1 MKLSILSLIVI
12 SMAGS
17 LIAQNQSTVNAP
29 VSGYVF
35 DKEAAGLRPVLGL
48 PGAALLGSPVN
59 LGFGVAAAFVAPRL
73 DSALVIAA
81 DNGMHWFRVR
91 NGAFTETQI
100 DGLSSAGQVY
110 SAVFSPAGT
119 AAAIYNSGSLQI
131 VTGLPDSPAVAITL
145 DLSASSTP
153 DAMAVSDDAQ
163 AILVSADHAIRLFGP
178 YADLGKLM
186 DSAGGPVMA
195 FATGSHDAAVGDS
208 GAGLVLFHDLT
219 GAGDSHVVAAPDD
232 STASLSALAFSTD
245 AKAIFLAS
253 SAAQA
258 VTRFDLAAAAR
269 SRIPCSCAPTSLARM
284 GGVFRLTELT
294 ADPLWLLDAPEA
306 DPRVVFV
313 PALTP

>member
-1 MKLSILSLIVI
+1 MKLDILSLMVV
-12 SMAGS
+12 SAAG
-17 LIAQNQSTVNAP
+17 LLMAQNQSTVNAP

-48 PGAALLGSPVN
+48 PGASLLGSPVS
-59 LGFGVAAAFVAPRL
+59 LGFSAAAAFVAPRL
-73 DSALVIAA
+73 DSAVVVAA
-81 DNGMHWFRVR
+81 DNSTHWFLIQ
-91 NGAFTETQI
+91 NGAFTETQV

-119 AAAIYNSGSLQI
+119 AAAIYNSGALQV
-131 VTGLPDSPAVAITL
+131 VTGLPGSPKLAVTL

-153 DAMAVSDDAQ
+153 DAIAISDDAQ
-163 AILVSADHAIRLFGP
+163 AILVSADHAIRLFGS

-208 GAGLVLFHDLT
+208 GAGVVLFHDLT
-219 GAGDSHVVAAPDD
+219 GAGDSQVVAAPDD
-232 STASLSALAFSTD
+232 SIANLSALAFSSD

-269 SRIPCSCAPTSLARM
+269 NRIPCSCAPTSLTRM

-294 ADPLWLLDAPEA
+294 GDPLWLLDAPEA

-313 PALTP
+313 PALAP